1 MLRVFTGS
9 LEEGLKDQLTTSLT
23 EGIDDSELNDE
34 MQACTEQAAQLQEE
48 LKSRLADCEVSN
60 VPDWLMKPAEFD
72 PQRLTDI
79 EKPIEQLM
87 EDSQRITAS
96 VGAGAL
102 GGFVA
107 KKVVDRIVGKKA
119 FEKMATT
126 LARSI
131 GVKGESSA
139 IGAAAGSVAPVAG
152 NIAGAAAGTAIGIG
166 VDFALLK
173 ADEMQNRQSY
183 HDEIAET
190 IEEQRAEVL
199 AALPQPPAGE

>member
-1 MLRVFTGS
+1 
-9 LEEGLKDQLTTSLT
+9 
-23 EGIDDSELNDE
+23 
-34 MQACTEQAAQLQEE
+34 MQAALNRPPNCRKM

-79 EKPIEQLM
+79 EKPIEKLM

-126 LARSI
+126 PSEVHRGEMCVIGNRRGSGQRCARC
-131 GVKGESSA
+131 
-139 IGAAAGSVAPVAG
+139 P
-152 NIAGAAAGTAIGIG
+152 
-166 VDFALLK
+166 
-173 ADEMQNRQSY
+173 
-183 HDEIAET
+183 ET
-190 IEEQRAEVL
+190 SQV
-199 AALPQPPAGE
+199 PQPEPPSELASTSHC

>member
-1 MLRVFTGS
+1 M
-9 LEEGLKDQLTTSLT
+9 
-23 EGIDDSELNDE
+23 
-34 MQACTEQAAQLQEE
+34 
-48 LKSRLADCEVSN
+48 
-60 VPDWLMKPAEFD
+60 
-72 PQRLTDI
+72 
-79 EKPIEQLM
+79 
-87 EDSQRITAS
+87 
-96 VGAGAL
+96 
-102 GGFVA
+102 A